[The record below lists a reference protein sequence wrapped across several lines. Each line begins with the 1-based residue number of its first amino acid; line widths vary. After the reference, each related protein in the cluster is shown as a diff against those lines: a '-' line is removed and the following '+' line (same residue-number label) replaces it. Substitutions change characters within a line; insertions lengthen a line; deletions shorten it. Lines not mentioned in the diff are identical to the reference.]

1 MADITGSDKRRA
13 RLRAIREDGW
23 TFQRR
28 KIFLSVLADT
38 CNVKA
43 AALAAG
49 KSIGSVRGLRERDG
63 EFSQLWGAA
72 LEAGY
77 ELLENALL
85 VRALGRDGGGDNPI
99 NEIAEATIPGA
110 AFDTD
115 LAMRVLKLRGDRG
128 ARLHGGTTLTQSE
141 VDIALLKRLDD
152 LAAR

>member
-1 MADITGSDKRRA
+1 MADITGSNKRLA
-13 RLRAIREDGW
+13 RLRAIRKDGW

-63 EFSQLWGAA
+63 EFSQLWG
-72 LEAGY
+72 
-77 ELLENALL
+77 
-85 VRALGRDGGGDNPI
+85 RALGLDGGGDNPI
-99 NEIAEATIPGA
+99 DDIAEATIPGA

-152 LAAR
+152 LATR